1 MNGIIILA
9 AGASRRLGYP
19 KQLLEIEDENLLNR
33 MIRMARDSNFEVVSV
48 VVGAHIELIIPQID
62 TTGIHL
68 FLNPDWESGMS
79 STLACGLKYTLRAH
93 PGLQSV
99 LILLVD
105 QPHVTTELINS
116 FLKKYQEEA
125 PPIVAARYDDTFG
138 VPALFDQ
145 KLFPKLLDLK
155 GSSGARQLIRSH
167 KKKLIAVDFPEGK
180 MDVDTPEDW
189 EKIKTQRYR
198 R

>member
-1 MNGIIILA
+1 MNGIIVLA

-19 KQLLEIEDENLLNR
+19 KQLLEIEGENLLNR
-33 MIRMARDSNFEVVSV
+33 VIRMARDSNFEVVSV

-105 QPHVTTELINS
+105 QPFVTTELINS

-138 VPALFDQ
+138 VPALFDK

-189 EKIKTQRYR
+189 EKIKM
-198 R
+198 